1 MIQNSAEV
9 IEYFGYWPQ
18 FCDAKVQSF
27 AFIPPRTIKLSLF
40 YIDSDKNKRAEI
52 ELVFSGVT
60 DMELNELR
68 TENVI
73 DELSIREGSATEVSI
88 EAAFGLCGSFSCAK
102 GEVAHVTYA

>member
-1 MIQNSAEV
+1 MVRNSAEV

-27 AFIPPRTIKLSLF
+27 ELIPPGTIKLSLF
-40 YIDSDKNKRAEI
+40 YVDSDQNKRAKI
-52 ELVFSGVT
+52 DLVFSGVT
-60 DMELNELR
+60 DMELSELR

-73 DELSIREGSATEVSI
+73 DELSIREGAATEVRI
-88 EAAFGLCGSFSCAK
+88 EAAFGLSGSFSCVN